1 MLWPR
6 CMSDMS
12 PNAHTH
18 TPLGT
23 HQPRIFIF
31 FFKISPGRSPDPL
44 SFSSFFLS
52 FLFFPVHG
60 SGLLVDLNS
69 LGYIGEMQLC
79 ITTIVS
85 TGY

>member
-31 FFKISPGRSPDPL
+31 FKSPRAVPQIRFLFPL
-44 SFSSFFLS
+44 SF